1 MSAVSQIENGI
12 KVIVANP
19 AITGFPGNGKPF
31 ADGSKV
37 AKIEW
42 TSKKSVESP
51 YFRDDT
57 RHPEIGFVHRKGYQ
71 PISGYAWMGIRPV
84 SL

>member
-12 KVIVANP
+12 KGIVANP
-19 AITGFPGNGKPF
+19 AMIGAYRDGVPGNGKPF

-42 TSKKSVESP
+42 TSKRVWS
-51 YFRDDT
+51 
-57 RHPEIGFVHRKGYQ
+57 HL
-71 PISGYAWMGIRPV
+71 IS
-84 SL
+84 